1 MCPSFIYLATH
12 DWNTVQISSVFA
24 CDLWPLVSAVYN
36 SQVCRSELHFAGIFG
51 LDFMMRKTWTSLQ
64 IRSISTSSW
73 RPAIQRVTVIGG
85 GLMGSGIAQVC
96 TAQLKL
102 ENKLPSIEDRG
113 QTDCV
118 AIFANPDH
126 IRGPVTLN
134 FRRAVAM
141 NHTHTP
147 GDCFHY
153 FWEYLFLFF
162 YFCHF

>member
-1 MCPSFIYLATH
+1 MCPSCIYLATH
-12 DWNTVQISSVFA
+12 DWNTVQISSAFA

-73 RPAIQRVTVIGG
+73 RSAIQRVTVIGG

-126 IRGPVTLN
+126 IRWPVTLN
-134 FRRAVAM
+134 FRRAVVM
-141 NHTHTP
+141 NHTHTS
-147 GDCFHY
+147 GTVSITFDNICFY
-153 FWEYLFLFF
+153 FS